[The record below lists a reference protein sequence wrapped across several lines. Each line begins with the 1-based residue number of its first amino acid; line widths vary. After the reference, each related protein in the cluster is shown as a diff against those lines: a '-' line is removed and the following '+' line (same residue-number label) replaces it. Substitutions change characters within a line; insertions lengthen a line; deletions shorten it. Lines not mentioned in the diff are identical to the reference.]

1 MNRPAR
7 LIVAAILAAAALWMI
22 SHPLSIAELLG
33 RPHETHSQRI
43 NLRATWG
50 GTVLG
55 LALFAAWFPG
65 LAAQGRVL
73 AAGLFGALMLG
84 IALARVAG
92 FVFDGQP
99 DKLQWVWLVAEIVL
113 FIGAVIV
120 VRKMTGPA
128 PAAAS

>member
-1 MNRPAR
+1 MGRPAR
-7 LIVAAILAAAALWMI
+7 LIVAALLAAAALWMI

-65 LAAQGRVL
+65 FATQGRVL
-73 AAGLFGALMLG
+73 GAGLLGALMAG
-84 IALARVAG
+84 IAIARVAG
-92 FVFDGQP
+92 FALDGQP
-99 DKLQWVWLVAEIVL
+99 DKLQWVWLVAEIAL
-113 FIGAVIV
+113 FIGAAIA
-120 VRKMTGPA
+120 VRKMGSPA
-128 PAAAS
+128 TSGAT